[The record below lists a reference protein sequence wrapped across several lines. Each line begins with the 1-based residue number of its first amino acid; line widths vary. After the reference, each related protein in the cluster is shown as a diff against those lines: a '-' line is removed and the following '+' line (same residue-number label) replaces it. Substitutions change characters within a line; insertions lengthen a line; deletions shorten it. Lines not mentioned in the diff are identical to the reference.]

1 MEKIIALTSNL
12 KEKFVYG
19 ILILFGA
26 WLIFALGLIFYTVFL
41 EATGNE
47 TALQNMANQFEW
59 KFDGTFKNDPNNI
72 WYNADEQMFVE
83 SVTNKVVIGKLAGN
97 RNLAFGVKNI
107 LEEFLQEKGYNLSP
121 SAPNKLQVE
130 IIFLDVLTTKKNIS
144 VFHKNDEE
152 VVVRMKGN
160 VVKNGK
166 KGKDIIVE
174 ASSDEISM
182 STLAIDEGG
191 KFNQQSLSNAIK
203 KACESLVKEI
213 EKQK

>member
-1 MEKIIALTSNL
+1 MEKILALTSNL

-19 ILILFGA
+19 FLILFGA

-59 KFDGTFKNDPNNI
+59 KIDGTFKNDPNNI

-160 VVKNGK
+160 VIKNGK

>member
-1 MEKIIALTSNL
+1 M
-12 KEKFVYG
+12 
-19 ILILFGA
+19 ILFGA

-160 VVKNGK
+160 VIKNGK

-203 KACESLVKEI
+203 KACELLVKEI

>member
-19 ILILFGA
+19 FLILFGA

-160 VVKNGK
+160 VIKNGK

>member
-19 ILILFGA
+19 FLILFGA

-59 KFDGTFKNDPNNI
+59 KFDGTFRNDPNNI